1 MMFPYDQLQQIG
13 YTHPLHPTLTHLPV
27 GLIMGAF
34 LFFLVSFFSKKSTLR
49 QTAVHCIVL
58 AVIALPVVAG
68 LGVMDWQYFYG
79 GSWLFPI
86 KMKIG
91 LAAILFVFLI
101 VAIYSGLTKESPRTG
116 TGLWYLICVVL
127 VIGLGFFGGELVY
140 GPSQTKAAPEKDTV
154 LADKGSGLFRK
165 NCAMCHFT
173 DKSERKVGPGLKGI
187 FDKENLP
194 VSGQEVTKTN
204 VRKQILT
211 PYENMPPFEDKL
223 TEKEIDAILAYLKTL

>member
-1 MMFPYDQLQQIG
+1 MFPYDALQQIG

-27 GLIMGAF
+27 GLILGAF

-49 QTAVHCIVL
+49 QTAVHCMVL

-79 GSWLFPI
+79 GSWLFSI

-91 LAAILFVFLI
+91 LATALFLVLIL
-101 VAIYSGLTKESPRTG
+101 AIYSGAKKDSSRAV
-116 TGLWYLICVVL
+116 TGLWYLICVGL
-127 VIGLGFFGGELVY
+127 VIGLSFFGGELVY
-140 GPSQTKAAPEKDTV
+140 GPAQSKATAEV
-154 LADKGSGLFRK
+154 SSALAKKGNGLFRE
-165 NCAMCHFT
+165 NCSMCHFT
-173 DKSERKVGPGLKGI
+173 DKSDKKVGPGLKGL

-194 VSGQEVTKTN
+194 VSGQEVTEAS
-204 VRKQILT
+204 VREQLIT
-211 PYENMPPFEDKL
+211 PYENMPSFEDKL